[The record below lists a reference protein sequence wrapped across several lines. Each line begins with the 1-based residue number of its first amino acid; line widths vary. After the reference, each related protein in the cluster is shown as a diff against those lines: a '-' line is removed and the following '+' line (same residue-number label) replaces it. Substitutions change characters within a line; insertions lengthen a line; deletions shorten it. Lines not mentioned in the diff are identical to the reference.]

1 MRDSRLADNII
12 GMQSFEPFDIET
24 EDVAKTL
31 AEFSK
36 ERKIEAKNIDF
47 KILSIST
54 VAFNQIDKSLALF
67 DTSRGERIH
76 QDLFA
81 DPDIKLYQ
89 KLLIQIRPKEEQPVR
104 LDISLSADKIF
115 TKVIATLKKES
126 KVIYYP
132 FLDRYLYEELNKR
145 LARHR
150 ILIGIFENDLKKQVD
165 EFVQKMKSGAKF
177 NEDYKFVVAETT
189 DFVPSENDK
198 ITFYFEEK
206 RKIDEENPDF
216 YNRGFI
222 VDVDEGEIL
231 IEYKKPKFGKSG
243 RDVRGHFIEVQEPK
257 SDNKP
262 TFASSPNIKIEET
275 ASIIRYLSGKKGFV
289 VYDGKM
295 LDVQEE
301 LKVKE
306 ISFKKTGSIV
316 VDQDKDIVLDIEESN
331 PIVDAIGSNM
341 TARASEV
348 IVRGSMGDN
357 SSVYADKA
365 QVKGLTHSTS
375 KVFAKDAEIATH
387 RGYLEAKEAKIER
400 LEGGEVVADIV
411 HVGHASSGKIVA
423 KKVYITNLGSNCN
436 ITASSLIDITAI
448 LGSDNK
454 FFFEAGATP
463 NEKELFK
470 KAVAKEAELLKTYA
484 QKHDE
489 FRKLLKLVEDNK
501 ESAMKVKQMIDEDV
515 RKGFQ
520 PKEAFIF
527 KYKQFTQM
535 LTAAK
540 AIKNEYDELKESLKE
555 VSHEVATFED
565 KLLDARLV
573 NHGIWRNF
581 QSVVFLAHGGKKPY
595 KFTPIEGS
603 KAKEIRLFKI
613 SDTEYSV
620 GEVR

>member
-1 MRDSRLADNII
+1 MADAPKDSVMLE
-12 GMQSFEPFDIET
+12 SFEIET
-24 EDVAKTL
+24 EDVAKAILEYSKTYALDPKTL
-31 AEFSK
+31 
-36 ERKIEAKNIDF
+36 DF
-47 KILSIST
+47 RITSINT
-54 VAFNQIDKSLALF
+54 IAFNETDKSLAIF
-67 DTSRGERIH
+67 DTSHNEPIAAE
-76 QDLFA
+76 LFV
-81 DPDIKLYQ
+81 DEHIKFYQ
-89 KLLIQIRPKEEQPVR
+89 KLSVAISGIEEQPVT
-104 LDISLSADKIF
+104 LDMPLSADKLF
-115 TKVIATLKKES
+115 TKVIATIKKES
-126 KVIYYP
+126 KLIYYP
-132 FLDRYLYEELNKR
+132 NLDRFIYDEINKK
-145 LARHR
+145 LARNR
-150 ILIGIFENDLKKQVD
+150 ILIGIFETTLKKEID
-165 EFVQKMKSGAKF
+165 TFVTKMKNGEKLE
-177 NEDYKFVVAETT
+177 EDYKLTVAEST
-189 DFVPSENDK
+189 DFIPSEDDK

-206 RKIDEENPDF
+206 KKMDSDRPDF

-222 VDVDEGEIL
+222 VGVEAGEIL
-231 IEYKKPKFGKSG
+231 AEYKKPKEGKSG
-243 RDVRGHFIEVQEPK
+243 RDTRGRYIKVAVPKNTNEPK
-257 SDNKP
+257 FKTTDN
-262 TFASSPNIKIEET
+262 IRIEET
-275 ASIIRYLSGKKGFV
+275 PSIIRFIAAKVGFV
-289 VYDGKM
+289 VYDGSTM
-295 LDVQEE
+295 DVQEE
-301 LKVKE
+301 LKIDK
-306 ISFKKTGSIV
+306 IDFKKTGSII
-316 VDQDKDIVLDIEESN
+316 VDEDKDITLDISEAD
-331 PIVDAIGSNM
+331 PVVDAIGSNM
-341 TARASEV
+341 TARATEV
-348 IVRGSMGDN
+348 IVRGSIADN
-357 SSVYADKA
+357 SKVYAEKV
-365 QVKGLTHSTS
+365 QIKGLTHATS
-375 KVFAKDAEIATH
+375 KVYAKNAEITTH
-387 RGYLEAKEAKIER
+387 RGYLEAKEVSIER

-470 KAVAKEAELLKTYA
+470 KAVAKEAELSKTYA
-484 QKHDE
+484 EKHDE

-581 QSVVFLAHGGKKPY
+581 QSVVFLAHGGKKPC

-603 KAKEIRLFKI
+603 KAKEIGLFKL
-613 SDTEYSV
+613 SDTEYSA